1 MQLNI
6 SLLARPWFG
15 IRYDSHQLLCGWM
28 VEVNSEPFRIVGRD
42 LVGVCLYMHPG
53 SFGGSKMVRFDRLLA
68 SQSGCC
74 SFDPSFLRALDT

>member
-28 VEVNSEPFRIVGRD
+28 VEVNSKPFRIVGRD
-42 LVGVCLYMHPG
+42 LVGVYTCTL
-53 SFGGSKMVRFDRLLA
+53 DRLENRKWRGLIGSLPA
-68 SQSGCC
+68 NQVAAVSIHL
-74 SFDPSFLRALDT
+74 F